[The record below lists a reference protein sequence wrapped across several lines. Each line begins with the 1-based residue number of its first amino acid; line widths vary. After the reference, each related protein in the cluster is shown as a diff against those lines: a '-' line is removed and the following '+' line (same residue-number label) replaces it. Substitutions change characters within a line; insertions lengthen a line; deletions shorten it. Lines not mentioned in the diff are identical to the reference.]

1 MGDSPVVVTG
11 ELSYGPPPGGLYTAA
26 VAQRLPEA
34 TKDGAP
40 PADEPPID
48 PEAVRDAYRLHRAR
62 RKARI
67 AHRRR
72 TRRAGIR
79 FWLVLLALLV
89 ASVVVAVTIWHEIQQ
104 LFGL

>member
-1 MGDSPVVVTG
+1 MIRRLASRGAVRAH
-11 ELSYGPPPGGLYTAA
+11 GPAALYTAA

-34 TKDGAP
+34 TRDDAAP
-40 PADEPPID
+40 DDTPPID
-48 PEAVRDAYRLHRAR
+48 PVAVRDAYRLHRAR

-67 AHRRR
+67 EHRKR
-72 TRRAGIR
+72 TKRAGIR
-79 FWLVLLALLV
+79 FWLVLAVLLV